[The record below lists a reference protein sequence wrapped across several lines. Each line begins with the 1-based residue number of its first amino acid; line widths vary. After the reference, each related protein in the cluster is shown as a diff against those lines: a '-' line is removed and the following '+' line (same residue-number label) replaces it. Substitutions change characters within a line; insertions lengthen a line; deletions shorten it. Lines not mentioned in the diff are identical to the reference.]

1 MSHMR
6 ILVTGGA
13 GFIGSNFVCHSL
25 SQGHEIINIDKL
37 TYAGNLENLGTYYS
51 HKNHIFYKEDIS
63 NKQSI
68 KEILFKEQPEV
79 IFHMA
84 AESHV
89 DRSIDRADLFIKT
102 NVLGTQQLLDASLK
116 YFQSLTNKNNF
127 RFLHLSTDEVFGTL
141 GATGKFN
148 ETMPYR
154 PNSPYAASKAASDLL
169 VRSYYKTYNLPI
181 IIINSSNNYGPKQ
194 YPEKL
199 IPLMILN
206 ALEQKPL
213 PVYGKGQQI
222 RDWMFITDHV
232 EALLELMLVGKVG
245 ESYCI
250 SADNEMTNLN
260 LVQLIC
266 ETLDRVCPVD
276 DSYRNLITFVA
287 DRPGHDYRYAID
299 ASKLIKTIRWSPKV
313 TFQEGINRT
322 VLWYLERFEYLRTT
336 HKARKRIGL
345 RWKES

>member
-1 MSHMR
+1 MR

-37 TYAGNLENLGTYYS
+37 TYAGNLENLGAYYS

-127 RFLHLSTDEVFGTL
+127 RFFHLSTDEVFGTL
-141 GATGKFN
+141 GAIGKFN

-266 ETLDRVCPVD
+266 ETLDRICPVD

-299 ASKLIKTIRWSPKV
+299 ASKLIKAIRWSPKV

-322 VLWYLERFEYLRTT
+322 VLWYLERFEYLRIK
-336 HKARKRIGL
+336 HKVRKRIGL

>member
-1 MSHMR
+1 MR

-37 TYAGNLENLGTYYS
+37 TYAGNLENLGAYYS
-51 HKNHIFYKEDIS
+51 HKNHIFYKKDIS

-127 RFLHLSTDEVFGTL
+127 RFFHLSTDEVFGTL

-266 ETLDRVCPVD
+266 ETLDRICPVD

-322 VLWYLERFEYLRTT
+322 VLWYLERFEYLRIK